1 MRLFLIFS
9 CLQYVTR
16 IIFIMISLIKVCCTM
31 KNNIFNFVLCHSRN
45 RSSYVISHRI
55 RFYVLP
61 LQYELEFLKNCVS
74 QFSCEIRHKIKLY
87 ALFLSFNNN
96 KLNFIFSLLFMVF
109 RNVVKVSVI
118 EFGCAYFLCLYL
130 IFAWYLWKLLWYQSW
145 S

>member
-61 LQYELEFLKNCVS
+61 LQYELEFLKNCIS
-74 QFSCEIRHKIKLY
+74 QFSCEIRHKIVL
-87 ALFLSFNNN
+87 
-96 KLNFIFSLLFMVF
+96 VF

-130 IFAWYLWKLLWYQSW
+130 IFAWYLWKLLWYQS
-145 S
+145 